1 MSMQLELNFAS
12 AEEGAKVMPLGERAT
27 QPIELRY
34 GTLATLFLR
43 VGTSPL
49 RRLTL
54 PTHSITADSA
64 ASNCR
69 I

>member
-1 MSMQLELNFAS
+1 
-12 AEEGAKVMPLGERAT
+12 MPLGERAT